1 MYKELANRI
10 TNTLIKKSIICKD
23 QRDLCLYGF
32 EILISSLFYFIVFLL
47 CSVLSKTIF
56 PSFIFWLGL
65 FIFRK
70 IAGGHH
76 SKTYTACHILFAL
89 NHIAFI
95 IFVKFIKAELYS
107 SIIYTIFTIAIISLV
122 FIAPVDHKNKP
133 FIGAEYI
140 RFRYLSIIYCLA
152 ITLILGLLIIKII
165 PPSIYVFSY
174 SIGTLSASI
183 SLLIGK
189 ITRKKE
195 TKKEELNYEKTIS

>member
-1 MYKELANRI
+1 MYKEIANKI
-10 TNTLIKKSIICKD
+10 TNTLIKKSIVCNE

-32 EILISSLFYFIVFLL
+32 EILISSLFYFIIFLV
-47 CSVLSKTIF
+47 CSLISKTVL
-56 PSFIFWLGL
+56 PSFFFWLGL

-76 SKTYTACHILFAL
+76 SKTYTTCHILFAL

-95 IFVKFIKAELYS
+95 IIVKLIQTELYHP
-107 SIIYTIFTIAIISLV
+107 IIYTILTIAIISLV

-133 FIGAEYI
+133 FIETEYI
-140 RFRYLSIIYCLA
+140 HFRLLSIIYGVVLMM
-152 ITLILGLLIIKII
+152 ILGLLITKLIA
-165 PPSIYVFSY
+165 PTPYVFSY

-195 TKKEELNYEKTIS
+195 RGEL